1 MKVEFA
7 NDDLA
12 RICTDQAHR
21 MGLPFVVIKSARNKL
36 VQLEAAADERDL
48 IRIRGLD
55 YKTRKGGDNETRS
68 IRVNGQY
75 RIFFTLSSTGSITV
89 ATITFI
95 GDPH

>member
-68 IRVNGQY
+68 IRVNDQY

>member
-55 YKTRKGGDNETRS
+55 YKMRKGGNNETRS
-68 IRVNGQY
+68 IRVNDQY